1 MITASLKAEGGCIF
15 PVTDVA
21 HVRQAGKLTQ
31 GPECRRLVL
40 SHYGYYSQIL
50 TLMTNQHPHQ
60 QVRFRVMLKRA
71 YL

>member
-31 GPECRRLVL
+31 GPE
-40 SHYGYYSQIL
+40 
-50 TLMTNQHPHQ
+50 
-60 QVRFRVMLKRA
+60 
-71 YL
+71 